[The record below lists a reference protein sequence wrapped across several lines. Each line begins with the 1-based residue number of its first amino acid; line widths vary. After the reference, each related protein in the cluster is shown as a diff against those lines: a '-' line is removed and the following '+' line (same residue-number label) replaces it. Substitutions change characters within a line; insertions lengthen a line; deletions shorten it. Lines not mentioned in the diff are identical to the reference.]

1 MSLEIKTFYNIANS
15 YTKYKEQLDTFK
27 RDGKPIY
34 MGECDSFVN
43 EHITNAEQD
52 ASMICKTV
60 MKFLNLLK
68 EESESYKIEGSK
80 YLFYW
85 LHNDVLNGKLAIGNT
100 LILYKELYRRYNDED
115 KLNILNI
122 YINQMNDNTSDKLVK
137 LIGIYDILKNFD
149 NSYKETLKKKEC
161 TCYSIDSFSRYV
173 DECRKVYDNDFCD
186 ELKNFRNQYNFFI
199 QNIIQC
205 RGDQYLLPP
214 VDNFDIVSTILV
226 SLFLILSTS
235 LILPL
240 LYKFTPFGP
249 WISQKIRK
257 KKNIWD
263 NINQENNILSNSYEM
278 KTYNSNKKNYS
289 IAYHSS

>member
-15 YTKYKEQLDTFK
+15 YAKYKDELDTFK
-27 RDGKPIY
+27 RDEKPIY
-34 MGECDSFVN
+34 TGECNSFVN

-52 ASMICKTV
+52 PPTISI
-60 MKFLNLLK
+60 
-68 EESESYKIEGSK
+68 GS
-80 YLFYW
+80 
-85 LHNDVLNGKLAIGNT
+85 T
-100 LILYKELYRRYNDED
+100 LILYKELYTRYNDEE
-115 KLNILNI
+115 KLNILNM
-122 YINQMNDNTSDKLVK
+122 YINQMNENTSDKLVK

-149 NSYKETLKKKEC
+149 NAYKSTQKKKEC
-161 TCYSIDSFSRYV
+161 TCYSIDSFSSYA

-199 QNIIQC
+199 QNIIQS

-214 VDNFDIVSTILV
+214 VDNFDIVGTILV
-226 SLFLILSTS
+226 SLFLILVTS

-240 LYKFTPFGP
+240 LYKFTSFGP
-249 WISQKIRK
+249 WISQKIGK

-278 KTYNSNKKNYS
+278 KSYNSNKKNYN
-289 IAYHSS
+289 IHYN